1 MQTDQLKA
9 WRKTE
14 RERLITARAA
24 LDHETLER
32 YRQAIDAHL
41 ERSFPGLA

>member
-14 RERLITARAA
+14 RDRLRNENRPPDPVVDAATVEAVVRDLVAGTA
-24 LDHETLER
+24 
-32 YRQAIDAHL
+32 
-41 ERSFPGLA
+41 